1 MNPADPLKLSALL
14 DGELPPAEARELSVA
29 VQRDPAAAA
38 LLAELQTTRQVLRSA
53 DLPATLPASREFYW
67 SKIERDIR
75 RLSPPSPARSEPGL
89 WAKLRLLILPTA
101 ALAALVVVVMAGHLN
116 PSPAAPK
123 KAADTDAPT
132 VETALASTDA
142 TTYRDTRE
150 GTTLVWF
157 TNKKPAAPVPGT
169 NGVN

>member
-1 MNPADPLKLSALL
+1 
-14 DGELPPAEARELSVA
+14 
-29 VQRDPAAAA
+29 
-38 LLAELQTTRQVLRSA
+38 LRSA

-75 RLSPPSPARSEPGL
+75 RLSPPTPARSEPGL

-101 ALAALVVVVMAGHLN
+101 ALAALVVVIVTGHLN
-116 PSPAAPK
+116 PTPAASK
-123 KAADTDAPT
+123 KVADPDTPT

-142 TTYRDTRE
+142 TTYRDTSE

-157 TNKKPAAPVPGT
+157 TNKKAAAPVAGT